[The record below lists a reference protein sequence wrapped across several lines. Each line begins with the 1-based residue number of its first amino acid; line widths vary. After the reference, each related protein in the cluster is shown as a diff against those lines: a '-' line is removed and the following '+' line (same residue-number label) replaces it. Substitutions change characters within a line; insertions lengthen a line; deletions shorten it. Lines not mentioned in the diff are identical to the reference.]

1 MIVKTG
7 ACKRNHPFYLILFE
21 QKQIMS
27 LRKDKEKVLGEIFDE
42 ARIKTF
48 LDYPAPA
55 GINADFHL
63 LEKAYRGMRGENF
76 ATFVKLFIEAG
87 KDINALGGEGKT
99 FLQTIKTHRNGEEYL
114 MALEAA
120 GAQ

>member
-1 MIVKTG
+1 
-7 ACKRNHPFYLILFE
+7 
-21 QKQIMS
+21 MS

-42 ARIKTF
+42 ARIATF

-76 ATFVKLFIEAG
+76 GTFVKLFIEAG
-87 KDINALGGEGKT
+87 KDVNAIGSEGKT
-99 FLQTIKTHRNGEEYL
+99 FLQVVKAHRNGEEY
-114 MALEAA
+114 AVTLEAA
-120 GAQ
+120 GAK

>member
-1 MIVKTG
+1 
-7 ACKRNHPFYLILFE
+7 
-21 QKQIMS
+21 MS

-42 ARIKTF
+42 ARIATF

-76 ATFVKLFIEAG
+76 GTFVKLFIEAG
-87 KDINALGGEGKT
+87 KDVNAIGPEGKT
-99 FLQTIKTHRNGEEYL
+99 FLHVVKTHRNGEEYAI
-114 MALEAA
+114 ALGAA
-120 GAQ
+120 GAK